1 MRYHTRHKRPPD
13 PLLKSIL
20 FFVATKPFNSPITQP
35 TSTDHIALENMPH
48 KQKENHDHSAKGKK
62 ERLRQKQDAEARKQA
77 KLAAAKALE
86 EEKKL
91 LAGNDIP
98 LVEGHGAY
106 EIGCEPEKEYNFNI
120 RKRSKKHLRNDLRLK
135 AEREEKEQEEEERR
149 RAEAAAREASPEE
162 EQDEDEEDEEEVIV
176 EEYMVYICECCDKR
190 YATKNHFL
198 NHSNSKKHKDLVRIY
213 EELGLIVT
221 HIELRGEN
229 GNDKEAYDDYEEDA
243 EIWNDANAFMQQEH
257 KKEESDENDQDSDE
271 EDVQPRENLFAAFAD
286 DSSSSSSVSSEESD
300 VEDDK
305 QPPKPAMPIVVNDSR
320 NDLKEDEIN
329 FDELIHQNK
338 LIQKQIDTE
347 NNANAT
353 IALIPERLPF
363 DRNYDPNDYGVNEN
377 RLVAVQ
383 HRLQKRLAERGIV
396 SSHGTG
402 PSDAVAIGR
411 TLLQEVLDANIE
423 TLQTKLEAYNRHKK
437 DCQLLGREFARMRG
451 NSKALSAQFVFKQDA
466 ADNARSRANVHHA
479 GSHYHMQ
486 MARSMQFGR
495 SKGLMARH
503 SSQGA
508 RLQASRMAAKETS
521 RMQSGGGRMKVGK
534 TSKKSN
540 MKRQGQAGG
549 SKKTGGKKGE
559 GE

>member
-1 MRYHTRHKRPPD
+1 
-13 PLLKSIL
+13 
-20 FFVATKPFNSPITQP
+20 
-35 TSTDHIALENMPH
+35 MPH
-48 KQKENHDHSAKGKK
+48 KQKENHNHSAIGKK

-77 KLAAAKALE
+77 KLTAAKALE

-91 LAGNDIP
+91 LGGNNIP

-106 EIGCEPEKEYNFNI
+106 EIGCEPEKEYKFNVN
-120 RKRSKKHLRNDLRLK
+120 KRSKKHLRNDLRLK
-135 AEREEKEQEEEERR
+135 AEREEKDQEDEERRRVEEAAREACSEKDQEEEE
-149 RAEAAAREASPEE
+149 
-162 EQDEDEEDEEEVIV
+162 EEEVIV

-190 YATKNHFL
+190 YATKNQFL

-229 GNDKEAYDDYEEDA
+229 GNDKEAYDDYEEDSK
-243 EIWNDANAFMQQEH
+243 IWDDTNAFMQYEH
-257 KKEESDENDQDSDE
+257 KKEEADENDHDSDE

-286 DSSSSSSVSSEESD
+286 DSSSSSSGSSEDSD

-305 QPPKPAMPIVVNDSR
+305 QSLKPAMPIVINEAS
-320 NDLKEDEIN
+320 NDLKEDDID

-347 NNANAT
+347 NKAT
-353 IALIPERLPF
+353 IAVIPEPLPF
-363 DRNYDPNDYGVNEN
+363 DRNYDPNDYDVNEN
-377 RLVAVQ
+377 RLAAVQ

-396 SSHGTG
+396 SSQGTG

-423 TLQTKLEAYNRHKK
+423 TLQAKLEAYNRHKK

-466 ADNARSRANVHHA
+466 ADNTRSRANVHHA

-486 MARSMQFGR
+486 AARSMQFGR

-549 SKKTGGKKGE
+549 GKKTGGNKGE